1 MSADVR
7 VMIRR
12 PHARNAVTEM
22 VVVRSP
28 DIVAVLRDDDPVG
41 NRLLRLFSLT
51 PEELR
56 WAMARLDAPG
66 VRSEQYVR
74 DVLQAF
80 VDYKTTGGTGLPA
93 PALAA
98 TA

>member
-12 PHARNAVTEM
+12 PHTRNAVTEM

-41 NRLLRLFSLT
+41 NRLLRLFRLT
-51 PEELR
+51 PDELR
-56 WAMARLDAPG
+56 WAMTKLDAPG
-66 VRSEQYVR
+66 VRSEPYVR
-74 DVLQAF
+74 DVVQAF
-80 VDYKTTGGTGLPA
+80 IDYKTTGGPGLPA
-93 PALAA
+93 APLAA